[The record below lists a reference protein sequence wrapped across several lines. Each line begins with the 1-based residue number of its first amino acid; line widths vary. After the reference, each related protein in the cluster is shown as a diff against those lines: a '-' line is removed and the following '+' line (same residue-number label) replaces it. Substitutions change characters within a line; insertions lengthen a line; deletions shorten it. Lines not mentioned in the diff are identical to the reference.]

1 MNTYHTPSPQQARS
15 LQELLDGPVPLGV
28 EVAYLPEVEG
38 WKQWDLAVQ
47 LQEGQDADHSKG

>member
-28 EVAYLPEVEG
+28 EVAYLLEVEG

-47 LQEGQDADHSKG
+47 LQEVPYADHS

>member
-1 MNTYHTPSPQQARS
+1 MNNALRNHYRTPSLQQARS

-47 LQEGQDADHSKG
+47 LQGGQDE